1 MAGRVDQATQSAAIA
16 KLEGL
21 ASSAPEIR
29 EELKSVLEGP
39 FFVSS
44 RRSQKFLT
52 FVVENALE
60 RRFDQLKERTIGM
73 ELFARSADY
82 DTNTDSIVR
91 VTATDV
97 RKRLFEH
104 YSSAGR
110 NARFRI
116 ELPQGSYIPEFQL
129 RPEMPPTG
137 AAQAPASV
145 PTSST
150 IQETAPAENPPPV
163 AMRRPHWLAFACLA
177 ALALAAWLAIEN
189 AALRKQVSTFP
200 EAPQMLPWSAVFDS
214 GRRTHL
220 IIADTS
226 FAALQDLL
234 QRRIPLADYAARNYP
249 GQNPALPPEVVRI
262 EHLLTRNHFTSAVD
276 ASLAARLAQ
285 SYAAR
290 ASAFTVTSAKNV
302 QIRNF
307 RTPDNFILVGS
318 SYANPW
324 AALIA
329 NQLGVTVEY
338 DPAQGRQVA
347 IDKRPA
353 AGQPSRHVPTAKT
366 GGSGEAYAVLAL
378 VRNPGQAGHILL
390 LAGTNMEG
398 TEAAGELAFD
408 TERLSSILAK
418 AGISPAARPA
428 QPFEI
433 LLKLTSMAGAASSS
447 EIVLARPLPGA
458 R

>member
-1 MAGRVDQATQSAAIA
+1 MAGRVDQATQTAAIA
-16 KLEGL
+16 RLEEL
-21 ASSAPEIR
+21 ASSSGEIR
-29 EELKSVLEGP
+29 EELKRVLEGP
-39 FFVSS
+39 FFASS

-52 FVVENALE
+52 FVVENALN
-60 RRFDQLKERTIGM
+60 RHFDQLKERTIGA

-104 YSSAGR
+104 YSTLRTRSG
-110 NARFRI
+110 FRI
-116 ELPQGSYIPEFQL
+116 ELPQGSYIPEFQVQPAAAEAAKVAEAPADPAVQAVSVT
-129 RPEMPPTG
+129 RPPTSRRSLLAYFSG
-137 AAQAPASV
+137 AVALTASAAAV
-145 PTSST
+145 WFGV
-150 IQETAPAENPPPV
+150 ENASLRSQLASLPPP
-163 AMRRPHWLAFACLA
+163 PK
-177 ALALAAWLAIEN
+177 AI
-189 AALRKQVSTFP
+189 
-200 EAPQMLPWSAVFDS
+200 PWSAVFDS
-214 GRRTHL
+214 SRRTHL

-234 QRRIPLADYAARNYP
+234 QTRIPLSDYAARTYP
-249 GQNPALPPEVVRI
+249 PPGAGLPPEVTRVER
-262 EHLLTRNHFTSAVD
+262 LLTRNHFTSAVD

-285 SYAAR
+285 SFGSR

-302 QIRNF
+302 QIRSF

-324 AALIA
+324 ADLIA
-329 NQLGVTVEY
+329 AQLGVTIEFDPVER
-338 DPAQGRQVA
+338 RQIA
-347 IDKRPA
+347 IDKHPA
-353 AGQPSRHVPTAKT
+353 PGSRTRFVPTART
-366 GGSGEAYAVLAL
+366 GGSGEAYAVLSMI
-378 VRNPGQAGHILL
+378 RNPGQSGHVLL

-408 TERLSSILAK
+408 TERLAAILQK
-418 AGISPAARPA
+418 AGISPASRPP

-433 LLKLTSMAGAASSS
+433 LLRLTSMAGAASSS
-447 EIVLARPLPGA
+447 EIVLARPLSAA